1 MNRFPMSMKPTVRF
15 LFLLAAWL
23 PVGFASANDDIPL
36 LRPEERAAVESQADD
51 FNRALKPAI
60 AEAARS
66 TVRVWSG
73 TKRLSYGT
81 VVGDGRRIL
90 TKWSEV
96 AAAAGNLRIEGAGGE
111 VLPATVAGV
120 YPDDDLAVL
129 ETTGTPL
136 TPVEWSKQ
144 MPRLGAFL
152 AAPQPDGR
160 PAGFGVVSVLERT
173 LRDTDSAFLGV
184 VGSMDFSGPGVR
196 IEDILPDS
204 GAAAAGLK
212 AGQIILE
219 VAGRTISGVLELRNS
234 LVGRQPGDS
243 ITVRIKDG
251 EKPRDVEI
259 LLGNRPALPSYDG
272 DRLRQMERMG
282 GPISRVRDSFSRV
295 IQTDMRL
302 RPNQT
307 GGPVVDMD
315 GRVIG
320 IAVARA
326 DRTRSFIMPAAVVE
340 EMLEKK
346 PTDPSLAAVP
356 DEREEPEFRVTR
368 RMEQPPPGRQP
379 EMQSPQRMRRH
390 LSEMQ
395 QLMDFMLEEMDR
407 LERGP

>member
-1 MNRFPMSMKPTVRF
+1 MKPTVRY
-15 LFLLAAWL
+15 LFLLAVWL

-51 FNRALKPAI
+51 FNRALNPAL

-66 TVRVWSG
+66 TVRVWTG

-81 VVGDGRRIL
+81 VIGDGRRIL

-96 AAAAGNLRIEGAGGE
+96 AAAGNLRCEGPGGE

-136 TPVEWSKQ
+136 TPVQWSKE

-160 PAGFGVVSVLERT
+160 PAGFGVVSVLERN

-196 IEDILPDS
+196 IEEILPDS

-219 VAGRTISGVLELRNS
+219 VSGRSISGVLELRNS
-234 LVGRQPGDS
+234 LVGRQPGES
-243 ITVRIKDG
+243 IIVRVQDG
-251 EKPRDVEI
+251 EEPRDVEI
-259 LLGNRPALPSYDG
+259 LLGNRPELPSYDG
-272 DRLRQMERMG
+272 ARLRQMERMG

-302 RPNQT
+302 RPSQT

-340 EMLEKK
+340 EMLETK
-346 PTDPSLAAVP
+346 PTDPSLAEVR
-356 DEREEPEFRVTR
+356 DEREEPELRVAR
-368 RMEQPPPGRQP
+368 RMEPPPGRQP
-379 EMQSPQRMRRH
+379 EAQSPQRMRRH

-407 LERGP
+407 LERGR

>member
-1 MNRFPMSMKPTVRF
+1 MKFPTRF
-15 LFLLAAWL
+15 LLLLAASL
-23 PVGFASANDDIPL
+23 PLGFAVADDDIPL
-36 LRPEERAAVESQADD
+36 LRPEERAAIEAQADE
-51 FNRALKPAI
+51 FNRALKPAL

-73 TKRLSYGT
+73 KRRLSYGT
-81 VVGDGRRIL
+81 VIGDGHRVL

-96 AAAAGNLRIEGAGGE
+96 AVAGNLRVEGPGGE

-120 YPDDDLAVL
+120 YQDDDIAVL

-136 TPVEWSKQ
+136 TPGQWSME
-144 MPRLGAFL
+144 MPTLGAFL

-160 PAGFGVVSVLERT
+160 PAGFGVVSVLERN

-196 IEDILPDS
+196 IEEILPDS
-204 GAAAAGLK
+204 GAAAADLK
-212 AGQIILE
+212 PGQIIVE

-234 LVGRQPGDS
+234 LVGRQPGES
-243 ITVRIKDG
+243 VTVRIKDG

-272 DRLRQMERMG
+272 ARLRQMERMG
-282 GPISRVRDSFSRV
+282 GPLSRVRDSFSRV

-315 GRVIG
+315 GKVIG

-326 DRTRSFIMPAAVVE
+326 DRTRSFVMPAAAVA
-340 EMLEKK
+340 EMLESE
-346 PTDPSLAAVP
+346 PTDPSLAEVRDQPA
-356 DEREEPEFRVTR
+356 EPEFRVAR
-368 RMEQPPPGRQP
+368 RMVPPPGRQADP
-379 EMQSPQRMRRH
+379 GSQQRMRRH

-407 LERGP
+407 LDHGR